1 MAKYYRRLSKKGLAP
16 GSLVHIG
23 DKLGEKIDLSVI
35 KYSGENFS
43 EQKDCTFQE
52 CLSANDPKDRTWIN
66 VDGLHDPKIIE
77 TIGKHFNVHSLTLE
91 DILHTYQRPKYENFG
106 EHLYIVIKALNWDE
120 KTQDIRWEQLS
131 IIITKNTLITFGEK
145 PGDIFEPIR
154 ERIRKDRAHIR
165 NQGIDYLLL
174 SILDII
180 IDNYFCVLEKIGEKM
195 DNLESIVLTNPTPE
209 QLINVHKMKR
219 EIIYLRRATWPVR
232 EIIQSIERDQ
242 SPLLDPSHMG
252 LVKDLHDHI
261 IQVIETVE
269 TFRDMGMGL
278 LDMALTVFSNR
289 LNEIMKVLTII
300 ATIFIPLTF
309 FVGIYGM
316 NFHYMPELQMR
327 WAYPTLMGFM
337 GTVAGLMVF
346 YFWKKRW
353 L

>member
-16 GSLVHIG
+16 GSLIHIG
-23 DKLGEKIDLSVI
+23 EKLGDKVDLSVI
-35 KYSGENFS
+35 SYSPENFS
-43 EQKDCTFQE
+43 EQKNCNLE
-52 CLSANDPKDRTWIN
+52 ACLTTGALPDKTWIN

-77 TIGKHFNVHSLTLE
+77 AIGKHFGIHSLTLE

-106 EHLYIVIKALNWDE
+106 EHLYIIVKALNWDE
-120 KTQDIRWEQLS
+120 KNKDIRWEQLS

-154 ERIRKDRAHIR
+154 EHIRKDRAHIR

-174 SILDII
+174 SILDVI
-180 IDNYFCVLEKIGEKM
+180 IDNYFYVLEKIGEKM
-195 DNLESIVLTNPTPE
+195 DDLESVVLKNPTPE

-232 EIIQSIERDQ
+232 EIIQSIERDE
-242 SPLLDPSHMG
+242 SPLMDPSHKG

-261 IQVIETVE
+261 VQVIETIE

-309 FVGIYGM
+309 IVGIYGM
-316 NFHYMPELQMR
+316 NFHYMPELSIK
-327 WAYPTLMGFM
+327 WAYPALMGFM
-337 GTVAGLMVF
+337 GLIGGLMVF
-346 YFWKKRW
+346 YFRKKRW

>member
-23 DKLGEKIDLSVI
+23 EKLGEKVDLSVFR
-35 KYSGENFS
+35 YSPEIFD
-43 EQKDCTFQE
+43 EKKDCKLE
-52 CLSANDPKDRTWIN
+52 DCLAVGDSSQKTWIN
-66 VDGLHDPKIIE
+66 VDGLHDPQIIE
-77 TIGKHFNVHSLTLE
+77 TIGKQFGIHSLTLE
-91 DILHTYQRPKYENFG
+91 DILHTYQRPKYENFSD
-106 EHLYIVIKALNWDE
+106 HLYIVIKALNWDE
-120 KTQDIRWEQLS
+120 KNQDIRWEQLS
-131 IIITKNTLITFGEK
+131 LIVTKNTLITFGEK

-154 ERIRKDRAHIR
+154 ERLRKDRAHIR
-165 NQGIDYLLL
+165 TQGIDYLLL
-174 SILDII
+174 SILDVI

-195 DNLESIVLTNPTPE
+195 DDLESIVLSNPTPE

-232 EIIQSIERDQ
+232 EIIQSIERDE
-242 SPLLDPSHMG
+242 SPLIDSSHKG
-252 LVKDLHDHI
+252 LIKDLHDHI
-261 IQVIETVE
+261 IQVIETIE

-316 NFHYMPELQMR
+316 NFHYMPELSMR
-327 WAYPTLMGFM
+327 WAYPALMGFM
-337 GTVAGLMVF
+337 ATVAGLMVF